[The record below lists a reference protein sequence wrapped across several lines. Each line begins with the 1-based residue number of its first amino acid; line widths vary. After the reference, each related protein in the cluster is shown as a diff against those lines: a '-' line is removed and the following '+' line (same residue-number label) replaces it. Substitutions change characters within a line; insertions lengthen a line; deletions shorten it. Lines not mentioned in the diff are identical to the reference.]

1 VKRSEIRRTPMRSKG
16 GRDTGPTPETVK
28 LVVARDYRG
37 CALCGST
44 VQGHRGWDWSVQHRM
59 ARKGGGTV
67 RAFINLPGNL
77 VLLCGSGTVG
87 CHFRVESNGL
97 WARENGFKVRE
108 GVTLP
113 ADTPIEHAVHG
124 RVLLADDGT
133 WTPERAP

>member
-16 GRDTGPTPETVK
+16 SRDTGPTGETVMA
-28 LVVARDYRG
+28 LFRRDEGR
-37 CALCGST
+37 CAVDGAVISGS
-44 VQGHRGWDWSVQHRM
+44 RGWDWSVHHRL
-59 ARKGGGTV
+59 RRGQGSTR
-67 RAFINLPGNL
+67 RAWVNLPGNL

-133 WTPERAP
+133 WAEAP